1 MNDELTPDERAAMR
15 ARILG
20 GARGITPTGAHRG
33 AWIAGSVAAALI
45 VAIAGGVAATSTLSA
60 PEIATSPSP
69 NATAPTP
76 RFTATPT
83 PTLSPTAP
91 SPTPTAPALAFGGD
105 CSTVFDDSTVSAI
118 AGVEMRLSREPIVW
132 DARWLG
138 GISCQWR
145 AQDPTEWQVVNLTV
159 LPWSVVPDEVRS
171 RVGAAPVC
179 DGGGPC
185 DYSERFG
192 DAWVVVGSDD
202 GATAVR
208 AVAEAGARAAV
219 SPGTERPLS
228 PGAWRLADCGEQLE
242 GAVEGALGRD
252 DLGPLGTDNVPQG
265 QAWEVLTARGAASWC
280 TFAPVSYDETNPPS
294 LRVSLAA
301 GARSDPGEG
310 EQSGGSPVEVGG
322 AQAAWW
328 MPAAD
333 GNGGRL
339 LANTAGGV
347 VDVSGENLS
356 REQLRAVTAAIISA
370 LG

>member
-33 AWIAGSVAAALI
+33 TWIAGSVAAALI

-91 SPTPTAPALAFGGD
+91 SQTPTAPALAFGGD
-105 CSTVFDDSTVSAI
+105 CSTVLDDSTVSAI

-202 GATAVR
+202 GARGTCGRGGGR
-208 AVAEAGARAAV
+208 ARSRVAGDRAA
-219 SPGTERPLS
+219 PLARRVA
-228 PGAWRLADCGEQLE
+228 PRRLRRA
-242 GAVEGALGRD
+242 
-252 DLGPLGTDNVPQG
+252 
-265 QAWEVLTARGAASWC
+265 ARG
-280 TFAPVSYDETNPPS
+280 
-294 LRVSLAA
+294 
-301 GARSDPGEG
+301 
-310 EQSGGSPVEVGG
+310 GGGG
-322 AQAAWW
+322 
-328 MPAAD
+328 
-333 GNGGRL
+333 G
-339 LANTAGGV
+339 T
-347 VDVSGENLS
+347 
-356 REQLRAVTAAIISA
+356 RA
-370 LG
+370 